1 MTPDNYGIRRLH
13 KFLIHSGKFIVAI
26 AAVWAVGASLYIFF
40 SPVTISGVTATLRRD
55 SSEVVEVFTRQQS
68 WYEAQGL
75 WGVLGLAIF
84 CGLYLLAV
92 RLTWSGKYRALVILS
107 VLAIGLSILTGFSI
121 GAAYLPAALGLFVG
135 ALILLIESLY

>member
-1 MTPDNYGIRRLH
+1 MITILRLH
-13 KFLIHSGKFIVAI
+13 KYLFHSGKTIVGI
-26 AAVWAVGASLYIFF
+26 AAAWAVGVSLHILL

-75 WGVLGLAIF
+75 WGVLALVVF
-84 CGLYLLAV
+84 CGLYILAV
-92 RLTWSGKYRALVILS
+92 RLAWSGKYRALVILS
-107 VLAIGLSILTGFSI
+107 VFAIGLSIVSGFSI

-135 ALILLIESLY
+135 ALVLLIESLY